1 MASSQNRYSA
11 HILVKTVFGPRV
23 SQQQSYGE
31 VVYVLGISSQ
41 SHDLQTHTYIVRLRP
56 GPCADLV
63 KLLVPRIR
71 SASKFH
77 HGKARGHKFA
87 EMVTTQND
95 ICGGRTEA
103 KLLCIYI
110 YIYINHP
117 CKWPQTAGLRSNAQ
131 EHYDFCQR
139 IALHGPERLEVLCMG
154 SARYALKEEWPHA
167 LKQRCWQLSLE
178 GSAALLCSICV

>member
-63 KLLVPRIR
+63 RERTHLLAWLMHDV
-71 SASKFH
+71 S
-77 HGKARGHKFA
+77 
-87 EMVTTQND
+87 
-95 ICGGRTEA
+95 C
-103 KLLCIYI
+103 
-110 YIYINHP
+110 
-117 CKWPQTAGLRSNAQ
+117 AQ
-131 EHYDFCQR
+131 IKH
-139 IALHGPERLEVLCMG
+139 
-154 SARYALKEEWPHA
+154 S
-167 LKQRCWQLSLE
+167 
-178 GSAALLCSICV
+178 